1 MLNKET
7 FLNSALIQIFLQAKY
22 FLILLSLFL
31 TLVVLIL
38 VVLEEFVSLFFFF
51 LSFFFVVVRR
61 SIWQYSQNNQNPT
74 KRTPP
79 QTQKLVS
86 LDSGQLFQGN
96 FGVEKVFFYY
106 EQLKIVL
113 L

>member
-7 FLNSALIQIFLQAKY
+7 FLNSALIQIFLQAK
-22 FLILLSLFL
+22 LLSYSSVSFPHIGSFDSGSSGRIC
-31 TLVVLIL
+31 V
-38 VVLEEFVSLFFFF
+38 FVFFFF

-79 QTQKLVS
+79 QIQKLVS

-96 FGVEKVFFYY
+96 FGVEKVFF
-106 EQLKIVL
+106 L